1 MSAEEEQKN
10 IDIEIPLISNPVQ
23 PELKSNVSEGQNDK
37 EKPADKKAKNM
48 LDFFRLPGKNN
59 LKDYQPTIE
68 LDSYILSSLLSG
80 LFIPMLITYAI
91 FECLWMIFVAIF
103 LAGCCICLPFLLF
116 CCFKSAFKSIL
127 FVIMVF
133 ISLALIMVF
142 MVILLLPGI
151 FVIFM
156 QIIALNFIGE
166 QVATQDLESLTADR
180 FMFMKVGVIFIYIA
194 MVNTELSQG
203 LNSFFYILS
212 LCKKLWSEGM
222 KVPMVFGVLS
232 LVLPAIQIATVFMLC
247 NVSLMSILFA
257 GDVMEL
263 IANFA
268 GLYVILEFDNIMF
281 NFVNLFPWRTFLQI
295 IINLKIIEVS
305 IYQLFKEF
313 LHVFLK
319 DLLNLEDGNKEGDK
333 KEDDNEGKIAANED
347 KQIDNEKNDEKK
359 NVNNEGKEAGNENKE
374 ICEKKENEEKKEVD
388 NKEKEDNEGIK
399 LGEDT
404 DEITLN
410 YSEAFGKYGSLF
422 VLLKIGIML
431 GMTIYFLTKVINGVL
446 IVQDE

>member
-1 MSAEEEQKN
+1 
-10 IDIEIPLISNPVQ
+10 
-23 PELKSNVSEGQNDK
+23 
-37 EKPADKKAKNM
+37 
-48 LDFFRLPGKNN
+48 
-59 LKDYQPTIE
+59 
-68 LDSYILSSLLSG
+68 
-80 LFIPMLITYAI
+80 
-91 FECLWMIFVAIF
+91 
-103 LAGCCICLPFLLF
+103 
-116 CCFKSAFKSIL
+116 
-127 FVIMVF
+127 
-133 ISLALIMVF
+133 

-166 QVATQDLESLTADR
+166 QVASQDLGSLTADR

-232 LVLPAIQIATVFMLC
+232 LVLPGIQIATVFMLC

-295 IINLKIIEVS
+295 IINLKIIDVS
-305 IYQLFKEF
+305 IYHFLKEF

-319 DLLNLEDGNKEGDK
+319 DLLNLDNDEGDK
-333 KEDDNEGKIAANED
+333 KQDDIEGKQAASEE
-347 KQIDNEKNDEKK
+347 KQVDNEKKDEKK
-359 NVNNEGKEAGNENKE
+359 DVDNERKEAGNENKE
-374 ICEKKENEEKKEVD
+374 ISEKKENEEKKKDE

-404 DEITLN
+404 DEITMN

-422 VLLKIGIML
+422 VILKIGIML

-446 IVQDE
+446 TVQDG